1 MRPLFV
7 AAVAAVVALLA
18 VPVAGSAARPSPA
31 GLIRKGLSAAV
42 ERGDLSPTDAA
53 GYRATL
59 ANVLV
64 RSKRLP
70 PLRTELLQAVV
81 GDVAAQWRA
90 YTAPRALTLFSTL
103 TLNADWLASHAL
115 TGPHPDIEGDDG
127 AVYRFFSG
135 HGYVFHPLANFAKLN
150 AEVAAKDDAATAHL
164 ASALVARAV
173 AVGRSMVWE
182 YDFPFAAGRAPW
194 TSGMAQA
201 VAAQAFARAGTLLSD
216 QNLLDTADAAYAA
229 VPRLL
234 SPSSPSKPWVAL
246 YSFDRVP
253 VLNAQLQAALSVG
266 DYATIAGNTAA
277 TAMAA
282 RLTTAARVLLPK
294 FDTGYWSL
302 YSLRGDDS
310 PLDYHDY
317 VIGLL
322 RKLATRTGEAVWRDT
337 ADRFQGYESEPP
349 VIRLRGAPPTVYP
362 RPADGFLDDA
372 PIRFWLSKASTVT
385 LLVGGKRVTQSFP
398 HGENTFLWSPGST
411 DPGTYRPFLTAV
423 GPAGMRAAL
432 AGPAVTVAAAPGPPP
447 LAVTVTA
454 PATVSW
460 NSDAEGTP
468 WLHLRL
474 RLSQEGVTRA
484 LDLGHRGFAG
494 TSQLKLPPGR
504 WHVTMLASNSGGR
517 TRAVSLGFLPR

>member
-1 MRPLFV
+1 MRPLLA
-7 AAVAAVVALLA
+7 AAVAAAAALLA
-18 VPVAGSAARPSPA
+18 VPVAGAVARPSPA
-31 GLIRKGLSAAV
+31 ALIDKGLTAAV
-42 ERGDLSPTDAA
+42 ARGDLMSSEAA

-59 ANVLV
+59 ANVLA
-64 RSKRLP
+64 RGKGLP
-70 PLRTELLQAVV
+70 PLRKELLQTVV
-81 GDVAAQWRA
+81 EDVAAQWRS

-103 TLNADWLASHAL
+103 TVNADWLSSHAL
-115 TGPHPDIEGDDG
+115 TGPRPDIQGDDG
-127 AVYRFFSG
+127 AVYRFFTG

-182 YDFPFAAGRAPW
+182 YEFPFAAGHAPW

-234 SPSSPSKPWVAL
+234 STSSPAKPWVAL

-253 VLNAQLQAALSVG
+253 VLNAQLQAALSIG

-277 TAMAA
+277 ASMAVRLTAAA
-282 RLTTAARVLLPK
+282 RAMLPR

-302 YSLRGDDS
+302 YSLRGDES

-322 RKLATRTGEAVWRDT
+322 RKLSARTGDPVWQQA
-337 ADRFQGYESEPP
+337 ADRFQGYEAEPP

-362 RPADGFLDDA
+362 RPADGYLDQA

-385 LLVGGKRVTQSFP
+385 LLVGGQRVSRSFP
-398 HGENTFLWSPGST
+398 HGENTFAWSPGSAA
-411 DPGTYRPFLTAV
+411 PGTYHPFLTAV
-423 GPAGMRAAL
+423 GPAGRRATQ
-432 AGPAVTVAAAPGPPP
+432 AGPAVVVAPAPGPPP
-447 LAVTVTA
+447 VSVNVSA

-460 NSDAEGTP
+460 SSVAEGTP

-474 RLSQEGVTRA
+474 RLSQDGVVRA
-484 LDLGHRGFAG
+484 LDLGHRGLDG
-494 TSQLKLPPGR
+494 TRQLKLPPGR

-517 TRAVSLGFLPR
+517 TRSVSLGFLPR